1 VADPSRTEAATPKKR
16 EELRRKGNIAKSRE
30 IPSAAV
36 LLGGFLVLYFCSG
49 YMLTGLSELLREFLS
64 SPPGR
69 LSSVEGAHTLLAG
82 LFTRCGAILAPVFA
96 VTVFCAAAANV
107 GQVGFLFTTVPLTP
121 SLAKLNPAAGMSR
134 IFSSG
139 SVEEMAKAIVK
150 FVVVGFLAWRIIR
163 REIPLLPGIIDRT
176 PMETVAYMA
185 DISGTLLL
193 QCGVAL
199 LVLAAAD
206 YLFQRWTYEKSI
218 RMTKAE
224 VKEEWR
230 AQEGDPMVKGRIR
243 SLQREKA
250 RRRILQEVP
259 KADVVVTNP
268 THFAVALKYERGAMA
283 APRVTAK
290 GADLLARRIRELA
303 AEHGVPLVSRPPLA
317 RALYDAVDEGQEIP
331 PDFYKAVAEILAH
344 VYRIRDRRRAL

>member
-1 VADPSRTEAATPKKR
+1 MADPSRTEAATPKKR
-16 EELRRKGNIAKSRE
+16 EELRRKGNIPKSRE
-30 IPSAAV
+30 IPSAVV
-36 LLGGFLVLYFCSG
+36 LLGGFLILYLCSG
-49 YMLTGLSELLREFLS
+49 RILSGLSGLLRDYLS
-64 SPPGR
+64 LAPGR
-69 LSSVEGAHTLLAG
+69 LETVDAVHTALAG
-82 LFTRCGAILAPVFA
+82 LMVQCAAFLGPFLA
-96 VTVFCAAAANV
+96 VTVFCAAAANI
-107 GQVGFLFTTVPLTP
+107 GQVGFLFTMTPLTP
-121 SLAKLNPAAGMSR
+121 SLEKLSPAAGLARM
-134 IFSSG
+134 FSPS
-139 SVEEMAKAIVK
+139 SFAEMAKAIVK
-150 FVVVGFLAWRIIR
+150 FAVVGFLAWRIIR
-163 REIPLLPGIIDRT
+163 QEIPRLPLIIDRT
-176 PMETVAYMA
+176 PMEVVAYMA

-193 QCGVAL
+193 HCGLAL

-206 YLFQRWTYEKSI
+206 YVFQRWTYEKSI

-268 THFAVALKYERGAMA
+268 THFAVALKYDRGAMA

-303 AEHGVPLVSRPPLA
+303 AEHGVPVVERPPLA
-317 RALYDAVDEGQEIP
+317 RALYEAVDEGQEIP
-331 PDFYKAVAEILAH
+331 ADFYRAVAEVLAY
-344 VYRIRDRRRAL
+344 VYRLKDRRAV